1 MNFDRLVLR
10 LDEVSQLVDVRVQ
23 DELSSMFQ
31 SMDSS
36 LWCATKIREQHSGDS
51 HALKCELLFAPIP
64 EVCEKASNDL
74 ASDLRLLGTPP

>member
-31 SMDSS
+31 SMG
-36 LWCATKIREQHSGDS
+36 TEQP
-51 HALKCELLFAPIP
+51 L
-64 EVCEKASNDL
+64 VCHENSRA
-74 ASDLRLLGTPP
+74 A